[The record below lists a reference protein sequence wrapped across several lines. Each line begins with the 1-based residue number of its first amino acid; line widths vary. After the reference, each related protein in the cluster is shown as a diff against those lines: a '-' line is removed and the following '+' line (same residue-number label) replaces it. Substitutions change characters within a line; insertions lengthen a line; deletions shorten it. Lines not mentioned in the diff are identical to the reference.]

1 LSLGPWYVM
10 DKDIVNNIVYV
21 SHKMNHIDQSRDELV
36 VANPNWIAGAPEKQ
50 ELQLKL
56 RHGPVMVLCSIS
68 SLSNNRIAVKMAE
81 KDTGVAPGQFS
92 VFYDGEVCLGHGVI
106 VE

>member
-1 LSLGPWYVM
+1 
-10 DKDIVNNIVYV
+10 
-21 SHKMNHIDQSRDELV
+21 MNHVDRSRDELV
-36 VANPNWIAGAPEKQ
+36 VADPNWIAGAPEKH

-56 RHGPVMVLCSIS
+56 RHGPVIVPCTIS
-68 SLSNNRIAVKMAE
+68 PLENNRIAVKMAE

-92 VFYDGEVCLGHGVI
+92 VFYDGDVCLGHGVI